1 MTVNSIGIKMVDG
14 KDFVYEGY
22 DAHVIYHGI
31 ESASARGAS
40 CTAPLELSDGA
51 YIVFVLAN
59 ISAFY
64 FTKEES
70 E

>member
-14 KDFVYEGY
+14 KDFVYEGN

-31 ESASARGAS
+31 ENAAARGA
-40 CTAPLELSDGA
+40 TWTVPLKLSDGA